1 MSGTYQSDLKLW
13 LKRERVLASRLDGLC
28 GRVNRLEDLDEESRA
43 ELYTIL
49 RALERGAE
57 FKEVTLAAS
66 AEGGNNG
73 V

>member
-28 GRVNRLEDLDEESRA
+28 GRVNRIEGLDEESRA

-49 RALERGAE
+49 RALKHGAE
-57 FKEVTLAAS
+57 FEQATLASS
-66 AEGGNNG
+66 AEGRNDG